1 MKRTAGFLKILATIA
16 VVLEVIALVVL
27 LMVVAALVIS
37 GSLSGLSQSA
47 ALSVSYHGTNLTP
60 EQIKELLPIILFA
73 LFLGLVCV
81 VFALLGTINM
91 RKALDECR
99 NETPFSDRS
108 VNSLKTSA
116 RMEIIGGLLGI
127 VGGIV
132 ISLMASSLKING
144 NSAGNTMTSVNL
156 SFLVYA
162 CGKYLLYHIAEY
174 GRELENR

>member
-1 MKRTAGFLKILATIA
+1 MRRTAGFLKILATIA

-27 LMVVAALVIS
+27 LMVVAALVVS
-37 GSLSGLSQSA
+37 GNLTGLPQNA
-47 ALSVSYHGTNLTP
+47 ISVSYQGTNLTP
-60 EQIKELLPIILFA
+60 EQIKELLPIILLA

-108 VNSLKTSA
+108 VNALKTSA

>member
-27 LMVVAALVIS
+27 LMVVAALVVS
-37 GSLSGLSQSA
+37 GNLTGLPQNA
-47 ALSVSYHGTNLTP
+47 ISVSYQSTNLTP

-108 VNSLKTSA
+108 VNALKTSA

-127 VGGIV
+127 VGGII